1 MRVIEAAVRIVA
13 VMGFLIFLSIPS
25 TIEGLI

>member
-1 MRVIEAAVRIVA
+1 MEVIKAVVRSMA

-25 TIEGLI
+25 TIEAMM

>member
-1 MRVIEAAVRIVA
+1 MEVIKAVVRSMA
-13 VMGFLIFLSIPS
+13 VMGFLVFLSIPS